1 MPRSLMFFKREIARK
16 EKISKLV
23 GEQLAEIIKLH
34 HENVLNLQ
42 QLSSQGACKQEIRR
56 AKRAVDMSKER
67 VERITMIHNDLYHKI
82 EELIDEKHERLNHV
96 KNFVKEHSEELYT
109 NDGVKATE
117 TMPIID
123 IVDVLGIECAEV
135 QFEDAGSLW
144 FKVKFMPTD
153 DEDDMTAIRII
164 RENN

>member
-1 MPRSLMFFKREIARK
+1 MPRSLIFLKREIARK

-34 HENVLNLQ
+34 HENILNLQ
-42 QLSSQGACKQEIRR
+42 QLSSQGACEQEIRR
-56 AKRAVDMSKER
+56 ANRAVDMSKQR
-67 VERITMIHNDLYHKI
+67 VENITRIHNNLYHKT
-82 EELIDEKHERLNHV
+82 EELIEEKHKRLSLV
-96 KNFVKEHSEELYT
+96 KNFVKEHSEEIHS

-117 TMPIID
+117 TMPVID

-153 DEDDMTAIRII
+153 DEDDMIAIRII